1 MGRTVALLA
10 RQALP
15 GVADFEA
22 PIPPV
27 GRAWVRRVQ
36 NENLWIWFRW
46 DDVAVILLTVT
57 TSPPVPLD

>member
-1 MGRTVALLA
+1 
-10 RQALP
+10 
-15 GVADFEA
+15 
-22 PIPPV
+22 V